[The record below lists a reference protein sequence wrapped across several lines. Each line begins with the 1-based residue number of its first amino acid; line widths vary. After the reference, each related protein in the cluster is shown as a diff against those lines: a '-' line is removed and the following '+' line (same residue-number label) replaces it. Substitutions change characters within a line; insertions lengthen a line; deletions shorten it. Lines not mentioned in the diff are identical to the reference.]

1 MDASSRKILFISIL
15 VTLLTMTIIYYSFYT
30 RRDIV
35 EGYTPLVDATI
46 DGIRH
51 FRQIAQQRWA
61 SKSASGIG
69 SNSDQQLD
77 LAFLTFTLSADNVE
91 SALQKIRAEDL
102 QVFKLT

>member
-1 MDASSRKILFISIL
+1 MLDSGTNEKGTFLALNGLGLRLK
-15 VTLLTMTIIYYSFYT
+15 T
-30 RRDIV
+30 
-35 EGYTPLVDATI
+35 EATI

-61 SKSASGIG
+61 SKSASGLG
-69 SNSDQQLD
+69 SDSGQQLD
-77 LAFLTFTLSADNVE
+77 LAFLTFSLSADNVE

>member
-1 MDASSRKILFISIL
+1 MLDSGTNEKGTFLALNAPGLRLKI
-15 VTLLTMTIIYYSFYT
+15 
-30 RRDIV
+30 
-35 EGYTPLVDATI
+35 EATI

-69 SNSDQQLD
+69 SDSDQQLD